1 MIERTLKSRLL
12 DATEKFPVATL
23 FGPRQSGKTTLAK
36 AAFPSWRYV
45 NLERFA
51 TRRLA
56 QTDPTL
62 FFREFPRPL
71 VIDEVQRVPELLS
84 EIQVLSDETGEP
96 GQFVLTGSHQ
106 PLLQDKV
113 AQSLAGRTALLDLY
127 PLSLAE
133 LAAAPGIGTR
143 GRDECIH
150 AGGFPRIFDRALD
163 PAEVCE
169 GWFRTYVERDV
180 RQLLAISRLGAFET
194 FVRLLAGRVGQ
205 VANLQSLA
213 GDVGASATT
222 LKSWLSVLEA
232 SFIVFPLRP
241 YWNNYGKRLV
251 KSPKIYF
258 TDTALVCWL
267 LGIQRPEQVA
277 RDPLLGGLFEN
288 LVVLEALKWK
298 ANTRSPARFWFF
310 RDNGTMEIDL
320 LMECDRKLHLFEIKA
335 GMTPDPSFA
344 RHMEVFRKRVPDAVS
359 STVVYAGDP
368 WPLPPDGRFIPFSA
382 LAGHLDSLAA
392 GSLPPRAF

>member
-1 MIERTLKSRLL
+1 MIPRTMLPRLVE
-12 DATEKFPVATL
+12 AAEKYPVATL
-23 FGPRQSGKTTLAK
+23 FGPRQSGKTTLVK
-36 AAFPSWRYV
+36 AAFPQWRYV
-45 NLERFA
+45 NLEQSRA
-51 TRRLA
+51 RQLA

-62 FFREFPRPL
+62 FFEEFPRPL

-84 EIQVLSDETGEP
+84 EIQVLADETNAP

-133 LAAAPGIGTR
+133 LSALPDAAAR
-143 GRDECIH
+143 GRDQTVWT
-150 AGGFPRIFDRALD
+150 GGLPRIFDQALD
-163 PAEVCE
+163 PPEVCE

-180 RQLLAISRLGAFET
+180 RQILNVTNLGAFET

-213 GDVGASATT
+213 GDVGVSAPT

-232 SFIVFPLRP
+232 SFVVFTLRP

-258 TDTALVCWL
+258 ADTALACWL
-267 LGIQRPEQVA
+267 LGIDRPEQVA

-298 ANTRSPARFWFF
+298 TNTRSPARFWFF

-320 LMECDRKLHLFEIKA
+320 VMECNRRLHLFEIKA
-335 GMTPDPSFA
+335 AMTPDTSFG
-344 RHMEVFRKRVPDAVS
+344 RHMAVFRKRVPEAAS
-359 STVVYAGDP
+359 STVVYAGAS
-368 WPLPPDGRFIPFSA
+368 WPLPPDGRFIPFA
-382 LAGHLDSLAA
+382 SLAA
-392 GSLPPRAF
+392 RLDELAALS

>member
-1 MIERTLKSRLL
+1 MIERTMLARLL
-12 DATEKFPVATL
+12 EATKKFPVATL

-36 AAFPSWRYV
+36 AAFPQWRYV
-45 NLERFA
+45 NLEQSRA
-51 TRRLA
+51 RRLA
-56 QTDPTL
+56 QTDPEL

-84 EIQVLSDETGEP
+84 EIQVLVDETGDP

-106 PLLQDKV
+106 PLLQGQI

-133 LAAAPGIGTR
+133 LATVPGGPER
-143 GRDECIH
+143 SRDEAIW
-150 AGGFPRIFDRALD
+150 AGGLPRIFDRKLD
-163 PAEVCE
+163 PSEVCE

-180 RQLLAISRLGAFET
+180 RQILNISNLGAFET

-213 GDVGASATT
+213 GDVGVSAPT

-232 SFIVFPLRP
+232 SFVVFTLRP

-258 TDTALVCWL
+258 ADTGLACWL
-267 LGIQRPEQVA
+267 LGISNPSQVG

-288 LVVLEALKWK
+288 LVVLEALKWR
-298 ANTRSPARFWFF
+298 ANTRSPAQFWFF

-320 LMECDRKLHLFEIKA
+320 LMDCNRRLHLFEIKA
-335 GMTPDPSFA
+335 GMTPDVSFG
-344 RHMEVFRKRVPDAVS
+344 RHMAVFRKRVPEAAT
-359 STVVYAGDP
+359 STVVYAGDA
-368 WPLPPDGRFIPFSA
+368 WPLPPDGRFVPFARFAERLSE
-382 LAGHLDSLAA
+382 LAA
-392 GSLPPRAF
+392 QT

>member
-1 MIERTLKSRLL
+1 MIPRTMLPRLL
-12 DATEKFPVATL
+12 EASRHFPVATL

-36 AAFPSWRYV
+36 AAFPDWRYV
-45 NLERFA
+45 NLEQSA
-51 TRRLA
+51 PRRLA
-56 QTDPTL
+56 QSDPTL

-71 VIDEVQRVPELLS
+71 VVDEVQRVPELLS
-84 EIQVLSDETGEP
+84 EIQVLADETNDP

-133 LAAAPGIGTR
+133 LASVPGLADR
-143 GRDECIH
+143 SRDETLW
-150 AGGFPRIFDRALD
+150 AGGLPRIFDRALD
-163 PAEVCE
+163 PPEVCE

-180 RQLLAISRLGAFET
+180 RQILNVANLGAFET

-213 GDVGASATT
+213 GDVGVSAPT
-222 LKSWLSVLEA
+222 LRSWLSVLEA
-232 SFIVFPLRP
+232 SYVVFTLRP

-258 TDTALVCWL
+258 SDTGLACWL
-267 LGIQRPEQVA
+267 LGISRPEQVG

-298 ANTRSPARFWFF
+298 ANTRSPAQFWFF

-320 LMECDRKLHLFEIKA
+320 LMDCNRRLHLFEIKA
-335 GMTPDPSFA
+335 AMTPAPSFG
-344 RHMEVFRKRVPDAVS
+344 RHMAVFRKRVPEAVS
-359 STVVYAGDP
+359 STVVYAGPP
-368 WPLPPDGRFIPFSA
+368 WPLSPDGRFVPFSA
-382 LAGHLDSLAA
+382 LADRLSALAA
-392 GSLPPRAF
+392 QP

>member
-1 MIERTLKSRLL
+1 MIPRTMMPRLVE
-12 DATEKFPVATL
+12 AAGKYPVTTL
-23 FGPRQSGKTTLAK
+23 FGPRQSGKTTLVK
-36 AAFPSWRYV
+36 AAFPQWSYI
-45 NLERFA
+45 NLEQSRA
-51 TRRLA
+51 RQLA

-62 FFREFPRPL
+62 FFQEFPRPL

-84 EIQVLSDETGEP
+84 EIQVLVDETNDP

-127 PLSLAE
+127 PLSLSE
-133 LAAAPGIGTR
+133 LSGLPGAAAR
-143 GRDECIH
+143 GRDEAVW
-150 AGGFPRIFDRALD
+150 AGGLPRIFDRSLD
-163 PAEVCE
+163 PPEVCE

-180 RQLLAISRLGAFET
+180 RQILNVTNLGAFET

-213 GDVGASATT
+213 GDVGVSAPT

-232 SFIVFPLRP
+232 SFVVFTLRP

-258 TDTALVCWL
+258 ADTALACWL
-267 LGIQRPEQVA
+267 LGIDRAEQVA

-298 ANTRSPARFWFF
+298 TNTRSPARFWFF

-320 LMECDRKLHLFEIKA
+320 VMECNRRLHLFEIKA
-335 GMTPDPSFA
+335 GMTPDTSFG
-344 RHMEVFRKRVPDAVS
+344 RHMAVFRKRIPDAVS
-359 STVVYAGDP
+359 STVVYAGAP
-368 WPLPPDGRFIPFSA
+368 WPLPSDGRFVPFAA
-382 LAGHLDSLAA
+382 LSSRLDELAA
-392 GSLPPRAF
+392 LF

>member
-1 MIERTLKSRLL
+1 MIERTLEARLVE
-12 DATEKFPVATL
+12 ATREFPVATL
-23 FGPRQSGKTTLAK
+23 FGPRQSGKTTLVK

-45 NLERFA
+45 NLEHFR

-56 QTDPTL
+56 QTDPSL
-62 FFREFPRPL
+62 FFGEFSRPL

-84 EIQVLSDETGEP
+84 EIQVLADETGDP

-133 LAAAPGIGTR
+133 LAARPAAAPR
-143 GRDECIH
+143 GRDECIW
-150 AGGFPRIFDRALD
+150 AGGLPRIFDRALD
-163 PAEVCE
+163 PPEVCE

-180 RQLLAISRLGAFET
+180 RQILNVANLGAFET

-213 GDVGASATT
+213 GDVGASAPT

-232 SFIVFPLRP
+232 SFVVFTLRP

-258 TDTALVCWL
+258 ADTALACWL
-267 LGIQRPEQVA
+267 LGISRPEQVA

-298 ANTRSPARFWFF
+298 ANTRSQARFSFF

-320 LMECDRKLHLFEIKA
+320 VMECGRRLHLFEIKA
-335 GMTPDPSFA
+335 GMTPDPSFG
-344 RHMEVFRKRVPDAVS
+344 RHMAAFRKRIPDAVS
-359 STVVYAGDP
+359 STVVYAGAP
-368 WPLPPDGRFIPFSA
+368 WPLPPDGRFIPF
-382 LAGHLDSLAA
+382 DSLAA
-392 GSLPPRAF
+392 RLDELSAAP

>member
-1 MIERTLKSRLL
+1 MPHLVE
-12 DATEKFPVATL
+12 AAEKYPVATL

-36 AAFPSWRYV
+36 AAFPTWRYV
-45 NLERFA
+45 NLEQSRV
-51 TRRLA
+51 RQLA

-62 FFREFPRPL
+62 FFKEFPRPL

-84 EIQVLSDETGEP
+84 EIQVLADETNDP

-133 LAAAPGIGTR
+133 LSALPDAAPHD
-143 GRDECIH
+143 RDQ
-150 AGGFPRIFDRALD
+150 AVWTGGLPRIFDRSLD
-163 PAEVCE
+163 PSEVCE

-180 RQLLAISRLGAFET
+180 RQILNVTNLGAFET

-213 GDVGASATT
+213 GDVGVSAPT
-222 LKSWLSVLEA
+222 LKAWLSVLEA
-232 SFIVFPLRP
+232 SFVVFTLRP

-258 TDTALVCWL
+258 ADTALACWL
-267 LGIQRPEQVA
+267 LGIDRPGQVA

-320 LMECDRKLHLFEIKA
+320 VMECNRHLHLFEIKA
-335 GMTPDPSFA
+335 GMTPDPSFG
-344 RHMEVFRKRVPDAVS
+344 RHMAVFRKRVPEAVS
-359 STVVYAGDP
+359 STVVYAGAP
-368 WPLPPDGRFIPFSA
+368 WPLPPDGRFVPFTA
-382 LAGHLDSLAA
+382 LASRLDELAA
-392 GSLPPRAF
+392 LS